1 MFPSAVSAGTVFTPG
16 NGVGSVVCYWLSMVG
31 VFVGVVLAFLAFFL
45 FIVGNHTEQ
54 PEERKVLFKGFR
66 VFLIAAIACYMASAV
81 FDQYSLPSNST
92 VEGTVVKVMDTG
104 SDGAELLFDDGKSV
118 RMYKPVSELKV
129 LQGIRVHLSCNSQK
143 VTNDSFDDISECE
156 YGGIIAVP
164 SHTPSKSSGAARQER
179 KPSWMN

>member
-1 MFPSAVSAGTVFTPG
+1 MFPSVVSAGTVFTPG

-118 RMYKPVSELKV
+118 SAAGDMDELKD
-129 LQGIRVHLSCNSQK
+129 LTGLRVRFSCYSNWTK
-143 VTNDSFDDISECE
+143 TDGFDSINWCE
-156 YGGIIAVP
+156 YDKIVSGP
-164 SHTPSKSSGAARQER
+164 SSKHNS
-179 KPSWMN
+179 N

>member
-1 MFPSAVSAGTVFTPG
+1 
-16 NGVGSVVCYWLSMVG
+16 
-31 VFVGVVLAFLAFFL
+31 
-45 FIVGNHTEQ
+45 
-54 PEERKVLFKGFR
+54 
-66 VFLIAAIACYMASAV
+66 MASAV

-104 SDGAELLFDDGKSV
+104 SDGVELLFDDGKSV

-129 LQGIRVHLSCNSQK
+129 LQGLRVHLSCNSQK

>member
-1 MFPSAVSAGTVFTPG
+1 
-16 NGVGSVVCYWLSMVG
+16 MVG

-45 FIVGNHTEQ
+45 FIVGNHTEH

-129 LQGIRVHLSCNSQK
+129 LQGLRVHLSCNSQK

-164 SHTPSKSSGAARQER
+164 STTHSAGSGKVQQ
-179 KPSWMN
+179 KHNSN